1 MIPANDVRLGYHED
15 FRRLGAALPGAGL
28 PWLREQRAEAI
39 DRFMEQGFPT
49 LKHEDWKYTDA
60 RPIAM
65 RRFGL
70 ATGSVRLDPQEIAPY
85 AWSGHQLV
93 FVDGRYAPALSRPGV
108 LPRGVRLLS
117 LTAALTEEPQMLES
131 WLGREAVPARHGFEA
146 LNTAFMQDGAVVRIG
161 RGVAIEEPI
170 HLLFLA
176 SGAPESAVYW
186 RNLIVAEAGSRATV
200 IETYAS
206 LDGAAHM
213 TNAITEVTLES
224 NASLEHYRL
233 GRESDTA
240 YHIGGTRA
248 HLARDSRYASHAVTL
263 GARLARHELDAVLDA
278 EGAEC
283 LLNGFYATR
292 GQQHVDNHTRIEHRA
307 PHGTSREWYKGV
319 LDDRSRAVFSG
330 RIVVHPQAQRT
341 DAEQANHHLLLSREA
356 EADSR
361 PQLEIYANDVKCAHG
376 ATAGQLDETALF
388 YLRSRGLDEA
398 RARGL
403 LVYAFAAD
411 VLARMRLVPL
421 RRALEHQLAG
431 RLLAVESV
439 QELLT

>member
-1 MIPANDVRLGYHED
+1 VIPGSDVRLGYQED
-15 FRRLGAALPGAGL
+15 FHRLESALPGAGV
-28 PWLREQRAEAI
+28 PWLHERRAEALE
-39 DRFMEQGFPT
+39 RFMEQGFPT
-49 LKHEDWKYTDA
+49 LKHEDWKYTDV
-60 RPIAM
+60 RPIAA
-65 RRFGL
+65 RRRSPAAGD
-70 ATGSVRLDPQEIAPY
+70 VRLDARAIVPF
-85 AWSGHQLV
+85 AWAGHQLV
-93 FVDGRYAPALSRPGV
+93 FVDGRYAPALSRPGG

-117 LTAALTEEPQMLES
+117 LAAVLAEEPLMLEP

-146 LNTAFMQDGAVVRIG
+146 LNTAFMRDGAVVWIG
-161 RGVAIEEPI
+161 RGVALAAPI
-170 HLLFLA
+170 YLLFLA

-186 RNLIVAEAGSRATV
+186 RNLIVAETGSRATV

-206 LDGAAHM
+206 FDGAAHL
-213 TNAITEVTLES
+213 TNAITDVSLES
-224 NASLEHYRL
+224 GALLEHYRL
-233 GRESDTA
+233 GREGDTA

-248 HLARDSRYASHAVTL
+248 RLARDSRYASHAVTL

-283 LLNGFYATR
+283 LLNGFYATH

-330 RIVVHPQAQRT
+330 RIMVHPQAQRT

-376 ATAGQLDETALF
+376 ATAGHIDETALF
-388 YLRSRGLDEA
+388 YLRTRGLDESH
-398 RARGL
+398 ARGL

-411 VLARMRLVPL
+411 VLARMRVAPL
-421 RRALEHQLAG
+421 RQAVEQQLAG
-431 RLLAVESV
+431 RLLAGESV
-439 QELLT
+439 KELLK

>member
-1 MIPANDVRLGYHED
+1 MNAAGDVRLWYHED
-15 FRRLGAALPGAGL
+15 FRRLEGALPGAGL
-28 PWLREQRAEAI
+28 PWLRQRRVEALE
-39 DRFMEQGFPT
+39 RFMEQGFPT
-49 LKHEDWKYTDA
+49 LKHEDWKYTDV

-65 RRFGL
+65 RRFAPAAGD
-70 ATGSVRLDPQEIAPY
+70 GRLDPQALAPY

-93 FVDGRYAPALSRPGV
+93 FVDGRYAPALSRPGS

-117 LTAALTEEPQMLES
+117 LAAALAEEPLLLES
-131 WLGREAVPARHGFEA
+131 WLGRQMPTPRHGFEA
-146 LNTAFMQDGAVVRIG
+146 LNTTFLQDGAVVWIG
-161 RGVAIEEPI
+161 RGVTVEAPI

-176 SGAPESAVYW
+176 TGAPESAVYW
-186 RNLIVAEAGSRATV
+186 RNLIVAETGSRATV

-206 LDGAAHM
+206 LDGAAHL

-224 NASLEHYRL
+224 GALLEHYRL

-240 YHIGGTRA
+240 YHIGATHAR
-248 HLARDSRYASHAVTL
+248 LARDSRYASHAVTF

-341 DAEQANHHLLLSREA
+341 DAEQANHHLLLSRDA

-376 ATAGQLDETALF
+376 ASAGHLDEDALF

-411 VLARMRLVPL
+411 VLARMRLAPL
-421 RRALEHQLAG
+421 RQALEQQLAG
-431 RLLAVESV
+431 RLLAGESV
-439 QELLT
+439 KELLT

>member
-1 MIPANDVRLGYHED
+1 MNSANDVRLGYHED

-28 PWLREQRAEAI
+28 PWLREQRAEAF

-65 RRFGL
+65 RRFTP
-70 ATGSVRLDPQEIAPY
+70 ATGEASLDPSALAPY
-85 AWSGHQLV
+85 AWGGHQIV
-93 FVDGRYAPALSRPGV
+93 FVDGRYAPALSGIGG
-108 LPRGVRLLS
+108 LPQGVRLLS
-117 LTAALTEEPQMLES
+117 LAAALDVEPHMLER
-131 WLGREAVPARHGFEA
+131 WLGPEAVAARHGFEA
-146 LNTAFMQDGAVVRIG
+146 LNTAFVRDGAVLRIG
-161 RGVAIEEPI
+161 RGITIEEPI

-176 SGAPESAVYW
+176 TGAPDSAVYW

-206 LDGAAHM
+206 PDGAAHL
-213 TNAITEVTLES
+213 TNAMTEVGLEA
-224 NASLEHYRL
+224 NAALEHYRL

-248 HLARDSRYASHAVTL
+248 RLARDSRYAAHAVTL

-283 LLNGFYATR
+283 LLNGLYATR

-307 PHGTSREWYKGV
+307 PRGTSREWYKGV
-319 LDDRSRAVFSG
+319 LDERSRAVFSG
-330 RIVVHPQAQRT
+330 RIVVHPQAQHT

-376 ATAGQLDETALF
+376 ATAGRLDETALF

-411 VLARMRLVPL
+411 VLARMRFAPL
-421 RRALEHQLAG
+421 RQSLEQQLAA
-431 RLLAVESV
+431 RLLAGEPV
-439 QELLT
+439 QELPT

>member
-28 PWLREQRAEAI
+28 PWLREQRAEAFE
-39 DRFMEQGFPT
+39 RFMEQGFPT

-60 RPIAM
+60 RPIAA
-65 RRFGL
+65 RRFAP
-70 ATGSVRLDPQEIAPY
+70 ATGGASLDPQAIAPY
-85 AWSGHQLV
+85 AWSSHQLV
-93 FVDGRYAPALSRPGV
+93 FVDGRYAPALSRPGS
-108 LPRGVRLLS
+108 LSHGVRLLS
-117 LTAALTEEPQMLES
+117 LAAALDEEPQMLEP
-131 WLGREAVPARHGFEA
+131 WLGREAAPARHGFEA
-146 LNTAFMQDGAVVRIG
+146 LNAAFLQDGAVVRIG
-161 RGVAIEEPI
+161 RGVTLEAPI

-206 LDGAAHM
+206 LDGAAHL
-213 TNAITEVTLES
+213 TNAITEVALES
-224 NASLEHYRL
+224 NAALEHYRL

-248 HLARDSRYASHAVTL
+248 RLARDSRYASHVVTL

-341 DAEQANHHLLLSREA
+341 DAEQANHHLLLSRDA

-376 ATAGQLDETALF
+376 ATAGQLDEDALF
-388 YLRSRGLDEA
+388 YLRSRGLDES

-411 VLARMRLVPL
+411 VLARMRFAPL
-421 RRALEHQLAG
+421 RQALAQQLAG
-431 RLLAVESV
+431 RLLAGEAAR
-439 QELLT
+439 ELLT

>member
-1 MIPANDVRLGYHED
+1 MNPANDVRLGYHED
-15 FRRLGAALPGAGL
+15 FRRLEDTLPGASL
-28 PWLREQRAEAI
+28 PWLREQRAEAF

-49 LKHEDWKYTDA
+49 LKNEDWKYTDV

-65 RRFGL
+65 RRFAP
-70 ATGSVRLDPQEIAPY
+70 ATGDAGLDPRALVPH

-93 FVDGRYAPALSRPGV
+93 FVDGRYAPALSRAGR
-108 LPRGVRLLS
+108 LPDGVRLLS
-117 LTAALTEEPQMLES
+117 LAAALAEESRLLES
-131 WLGREAVPARHGFEA
+131 WIGRQMRAPRHGFEA
-146 LNTAFMQDGAVVRIG
+146 LNTAFLQDGAVLRIG
-161 RGVAIEEPI
+161 RGTAVEEPI

-176 SGAPESAVYW
+176 GGMPESAVYW
-186 RNLIVAEAGSRATV
+186 RNLIIAEAGSRATV

-206 LDGAAHM
+206 LDGAAHL
-213 TNAITEVTLES
+213 TNAVTEVTLEP
-224 NASLEHYRL
+224 NAAIEHYRL
-233 GRESDTA
+233 GHESDTA
-240 YHIGGTRA
+240 YHVGGTYAR
-248 HLARDSRYASHAVTL
+248 LARDSRYASHVVTL
-263 GARLARHELDAVLDA
+263 GARLARHELDAMLDA

-283 LLNGFYATR
+283 LLNGLYATR

-319 LDDRSRAVFSG
+319 LDDRSRAVFGG

-341 DAEQANHHLLLSREA
+341 DAEQANHHLLLSRDA

-376 ATAGQLDETALF
+376 ATTGHLDEDALF

-411 VLARMRLVPL
+411 VLARMQLTPL
-421 RRALEHQLAG
+421 RKELEQQLAG
-431 RLLAVESV
+431 RLIAGEPVK
-439 QELLT
+439 ELLI

>member
-1 MIPANDVRLGYHED
+1 
-15 FRRLGAALPGAGL
+15 
-28 PWLREQRAEAI
+28 
-39 DRFMEQGFPT
+39 
-49 LKHEDWKYTDA
+49 
-60 RPIAM
+60 
-65 RRFGL
+65 
-70 ATGSVRLDPQEIAPY
+70 
-85 AWSGHQLV
+85 
-93 FVDGRYAPALSRPGV
+93 
-108 LPRGVRLLS
+108 
-117 LTAALTEEPQMLES
+117 MLES
-131 WLGREAVPARHGFEA
+131 WLGRQMPTPRHGFEA
-146 LNTAFMQDGAVVRIG
+146 LNTTFLQDGAVVRIG
-161 RGVAIEEPI
+161 RGITIEAPI

-176 SGAPESAVYW
+176 TGAPESAVYW

-206 LDGAAHM
+206 RDGAAHL
-213 TNAITEVTLES
+213 TNTITEVTLES
-224 NASLEHYRL
+224 SASIEHYRL
-233 GRESDTA
+233 GRESDAA
-240 YHIGGTRA
+240 YHVGGTHA
-248 HLARDSRYASHAVTL
+248 HLARDSRYVSHVVTL
-263 GARLARHELDAVLDA
+263 GARLARHELDTVLDA

-319 LDDRSRAVFSG
+319 LGDRSRAVFSG

-341 DAEQANHHLLLSREA
+341 DAEQANHHLLLSRDA

-376 ATAGQLDETALF
+376 ASAGHLDADALF

-411 VLARMRLVPL
+411 VLARIRLAPL
-421 RRALEHQLAG
+421 RQALEQQLAG
-431 RLLAVESV
+431 RLLAGESV
-439 QELLT
+439 KELLT